1 MENIT
6 EIAKAF
12 NKAQTEMANAQKN
25 SKNPFLKNK
34 YADLNSVRE
43 AVIPVLNKH
52 GISVL
57 QPTVVIDGKNFVK
70 TVLLHESGQVIESL
84 TEIIYIQGNAQ
95 SQGSGITYARR
106 YGLQSLV
113 CIGAEDDDGN
123 NATQEPPKE
132 LKWLNVLDKDN
143 AFTPQWLN
151 VIEAINN
158 GKIYSVEQVKAKY
171 KVNKETEIKIVNLL
185 NQTHQ

>member
-12 NKAQTEMANAQKN
+12 NKAQTEMVNAQKN
-25 SKNPFLKNK
+25 SKNPFLNNK
-34 YADLNSVRE
+34 YADLNAVRE

-57 QPTVVIDGKNFVK
+57 QPTVFIEGKNYVK
-70 TVLLHESGQVIESL
+70 TILLHESGQTIESV

-123 NATQEPPKE
+123 KATQELPKE
-132 LKWLNVLDKDN
+132 LKCLNILDKDKTY
-143 AFTPQWLN
+143 TPQWLN
-151 VIEAINN
+151 VIEAIKN
-158 GKIYSVEQVKAKY
+158 GKINSVEQVKAKY
-171 KVNKETEIKIVNLL
+171 KLSKEVEVQIINLL